1 MVHPPK
7 RNTGILKMTQ
17 ITIGCKPEMKARLK
31 ELVDSPNN
39 RYRTITD
46 VVLECVAAHIPKLQQ
61 ETRERE
67 DKWTK

>member
-1 MVHPPK
+1 
-7 RNTGILKMTQ
+7 
-17 ITIGCKPEMKARLK
+17 MKIRLK

-39 RYRTITD
+39 RYRTVTD

-67 DKWTK
+67 KEGNWNK